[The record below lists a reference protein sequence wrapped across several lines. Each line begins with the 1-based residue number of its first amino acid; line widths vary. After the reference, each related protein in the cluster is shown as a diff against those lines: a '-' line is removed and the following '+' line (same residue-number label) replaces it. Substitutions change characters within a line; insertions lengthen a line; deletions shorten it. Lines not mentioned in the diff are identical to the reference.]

1 MEKVKEKILNFL
13 QVDEYSLDFDYDFGY
28 ELGRGSGGGS
38 GSGFKDGHGYGSGC
52 SSGYGSGC
60 SSGFGYSYDDGIG
73 HGYGYG
79 CGGGSTSDGEGFGNG
94 RGDGYGSSDG
104 YGYGYG
110 YDDGGSNL
118 EYLNFQKVYIIDGI
132 GTLIDSVHGNFAK
145 GRILNSDLTTLPCYI
160 AKCGNFFAHGKTL
173 KQAVS
178 DAQEKYNAN
187 KPLEERILEFNKKY
201 PDRGKKV
208 PASELFSWHHILTGS
223 CLMGRKY
230 FCEQH
235 NLDYVNGEYTVNE
248 FIALTRDA
256 YEGDIIK
263 KLEVILPA

>member
-1 MEKVKEKILNFL
+1 MEKVKEKEKILNFL
-13 QVDEYSLDFDYDFGY
+13 QVDEYPSGFDCDGCG
-28 ELGRGSGGGS
+28 EGS
-38 GSGFKDGHGYGSGC
+38 GSGFTDGRGYGC
-52 SSGYGSGC
+52 
-60 SSGFGYSYDDGIG
+60 GFQDGYSYDDDAGE
-73 HGYGYG
+73 GYGYG
-79 CGGGSTSDGEGFGNG
+79 YGDTSMSGEGLGDG
-94 RGDGYGSSDG
+94 KADGYGSYDG

-110 YDDGGSNL
+110 YYDASSNI
-118 EYLNFQKVYIIDGI
+118 EYFNFQKIYIIDGI

-145 GRILNSDLTTLPCYI
+145 GHILNSDLTTLSCFI

-173 KQAVS
+173 KQAMS

-201 PDRGKKV
+201 PDRDKKI

-248 FIALTRDA
+248 FIAITKYA
-256 YEGDIIK
+256 YGGDIIE
-263 KLEVILPA
+263 KLEVTFPS

>member
-13 QVDEYSLDFDYDFGY
+13 QVNEYSSGFGYNFDY

-38 GSGFKDGHGYGSGC
+38 GSGFNDGRGYGSGC
-52 SSGYGSGC
+52 GYDA
-60 SSGFGYSYDDGIG
+60 GYSYDDDTG

-79 CGGGSTSDGEGFGNG
+79 SGSGSTSGDEGFGEG
-94 RGDGYGSSDG
+94 DGDGYGAYDGFG

-110 YDDGGSNL
+110 FEDNNNI
-118 EYLNFQKVYIIDGI
+118 EYLNFQKIYTIDGI
-132 GTLIDSVHGNFAK
+132 CTLIDSVHGNFAQ
-145 GRILNSDLTTLPCYI
+145 GRILNSDLTTLPCFI
-160 AKCGNFFAHGKTL
+160 AKYGNFFAHGKTL
-173 KQAVS
+173 KQALF

-187 KPLEERILEFNKKY
+187 RPLEERILEFNKKY
-201 PDRGKKV
+201 PDRDKKV

-235 NLDYVNGEYTVNE
+235 NLDYVNGKYTVNE
-248 FIALTRDA
+248 FIAITKYA
-256 YEGDIIK
+256 YGGDIIE
-263 KLEVILPA
+263 KLEVTFPS

>member
-1 MEKVKEKILNFL
+1 MEKVKEKEKILNFL
-13 QVDEYSLDFDYDFGY
+13 QVDEYSLDFGNDFGY
-28 ELGRGSGGGS
+28 DLGRGSGSGS
-38 GSGFKDGHGYGSGC
+38 GSGFEDGCGYGSGC
-52 SSGYGSGC
+52 
-60 SSGFGYSYDDGIG
+60 DDGTG
-73 HGYGYG
+73 SGYGYG
-79 CGGGSTSDGEGFGNG
+79 CGVGSTSDGEGFGDG
-94 RGDGYGSSDG
+94 KGDGYGSSDG

-110 YDDGGSNL
+110 FEDNNNI

-145 GRILNSDLTTLPCYI
+145 GRILNSDLTTLPCFI
-160 AKCGNFFAHGKTL
+160 ARYGNFFAHGKTL
-173 KQAVS
+173 KQAMS

-201 PDRGKKV
+201 PDRDKKV

>member
-1 MEKVKEKILNFL
+1 MEKVKEKEKILNFL
-13 QVDEYSLDFDYDFGY
+13 QVDEYPLGFDFDGD
-28 ELGRGSGGGS
+28 GSGSGS
-38 GSGFKDGHGYGSGC
+38 GSGFIDSRGYGC
-52 SSGYGSGC
+52 
-60 SSGFGYSYDDGIG
+60 GFQAGYSYDDDAGG
-73 HGYGYG
+73 GYGYG
-79 CGGGSTSDGEGFGNG
+79 YSDTSMSGEGLGDG
-94 RGDGYGSSDG
+94 KADGYGSYDG

-110 YDDGGSNL
+110 YVDATSNI

-132 GTLIDSVHGNFAK
+132 STLIDSVHGNFAK
-145 GRILNSDLTTLPCYI
+145 GRILNSDLTTLPCFI

-173 KQAVS
+173 KQAMS

-201 PDRGKKV
+201 PDRDKKV

-248 FIALTRDA
+248 FIAITKYA
-256 YEGDIIK
+256 YGGDIIE
-263 KLEVILPA
+263 KLEETLPS

>member
-13 QVDEYSLDFDYDFGY
+13 QVDEYPLGFDFDGD
-28 ELGRGSGGGS
+28 GSGSGS
-38 GSGFKDGHGYGSGC
+38 GSGFTDGRGYGC
-52 SSGYGSGC
+52 
-60 SSGFGYSYDDGIG
+60 GFQAGYSYDDDAGE
-73 HGYGYG
+73 GYGYG
-79 CGGGSTSDGEGFGNG
+79 YSDTSMSGEGLGDG
-94 RGDGYGSSDG
+94 KADGYGSYDG

-110 YDDGGSNL
+110 YVDANSNI

-132 GTLIDSVHGNFAK
+132 DTLIDSVHGNFAK
-145 GRILNSDLTTLPCYI
+145 GRILNSDLTTLPCFI

-173 KQAVS
+173 KQAMS

-201 PDRGKKV
+201 PDRDKKI

-248 FIALTRDA
+248 FIAITKYA
-256 YEGDIIK
+256 YGGDIIE
-263 KLEVILPA
+263 KLEVTFPS